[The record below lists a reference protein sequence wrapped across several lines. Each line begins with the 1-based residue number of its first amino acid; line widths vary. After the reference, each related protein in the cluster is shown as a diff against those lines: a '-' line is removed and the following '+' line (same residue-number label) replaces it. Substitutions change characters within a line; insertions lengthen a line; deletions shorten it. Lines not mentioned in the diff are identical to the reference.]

1 MADINTRALD
11 EDDWQHYRRLRL
23 AGLKESPD
31 AFVATYSEE
40 SLRDE
45 PYWRDQMRRAHR
57 LVAER
62 DGEPVGIVS
71 LGRHDDDPRSGEVF
85 GLWVTPSTRNSRVAW
100 QLVAA
105 AAKQASRDGLD
116 KLYFWVGTEN
126 GPAVAFAS
134 SFGFRPTYKRRPAH
148 ATHDVG
154 GNVETAMVLSLSA
167 DPTSV
172 KNPWMP

>member
-1 MADINTRALD
+1 MAEINTRALD
-11 EDDWQHYRRLRL
+11 EDDWQIYRRLRL
-23 AGLKESPD
+23 EGLRESPD

-40 SLRDE
+40 ELYDE
-45 PYWRDQMRRAHR
+45 PYWRDHMRRAHR

-71 LGRHDDDPRSGEVF
+71 IGGHDDDPKTGEVF

-100 QLVAA
+100 QLVTA
-105 AAKQASRDGLD
+105 AAKQAPRDGFD

-134 SFGFRPTYKRRPAH
+134 SFGFRPTYKRRPAR
-148 ATHDVG
+148 ATDEVN
-154 GNVETAMVLSLSA
+154 GNVEAAMVLSLSA

-172 KNPWMP
+172 KNPLLP